1 VVRPSI
7 EVELEPVSR
16 RLKTALMHPAKTDRV
31 LDPHFSLDG
40 KRILARSYPSNV
52 VQLWDVDSGKQLT
65 AIETEAG
72 RLPNYHVATNWSTLY
87 VSRYNRKS
95 SQVEREGKRL
105 FRVDYESDVQ
115 AWDLATAKRTD
126 TLRFTP
132 SRGIHPFRLSPD
144 GETLVTFERRS
155 GEFEQWPPPTAS
167 LWDVKTR
174 SFRALPEG
182 LDGVSAQFSADGKTL
197 LASLLNDRRRL
208 VAWKLFD
215 VATAT
220 EKQSF
225 PAPLENSPAG
235 RAALSP
241 DGRFLAANV
250 YSPIPDESLL
260 TLWETATA
268 RELISFNPED
278 ADHLSWPV
286 FSPDGR
292 QLVVSTFNT
301 EPTNLYLF
309 DLATR
314 TLSGTVSLGPKALSF
329 GPTFSPDGR
338 WIVAVTQVYPDD
350 VRSWR
355 YLNHVETPQARIYVI
370 DAASGELCETL
381 IAPQGLVRKASFRP
395 DGAMFATGTTGK
407 VLLWD
412 FRQPPVTAQQSRR

>member
-1 VVRPSI
+1 MVRPRI
-7 EVELEPVSR
+7 EVELEPVSP
-16 RLKTALMHPAKTDRV
+16 RLAAALIHPAKTDRV
-31 LDPHFSLDG
+31 LDAQFSPDG

-65 AIETEAG
+65 AIETKAG
-72 RLPNYHVATNWSTLY
+72 RLPNYHVATDWSTLY
-87 VSRYNRKS
+87 VSRYNKKS

-115 AWDLATAKRTD
+115 AWDVTTTKQTD

-144 GETLVTFERRS
+144 GKTLVTFERPS
-155 GEFEQWPPPTAS
+155 GEYEGPPPTTAS

-174 SFRALPEG
+174 QFRALPEG
-182 LDGVSAQFSADGKTL
+182 LNGESAQFSADGKTL
-197 LASLLNDRRRL
+197 LAGLLNDERRL

-220 EKQSF
+220 ETQSF
-225 PAPLENSPAG
+225 PAPLENAYAG

-241 DGRFLAANV
+241 DGRFVAANT
-250 YSPIPDESLL
+250 YSPTPDESLL

-268 RELISFNPED
+268 RKLISFNPED

-286 FSPDGR
+286 FSPDSS

-314 TLSGTVSLGPKALSF
+314 TLSETVSLGPMALSF
-329 GPTFSPDGR
+329 GPTYSPDGR

-350 VRSWR
+350 VRWR
-355 YLNHVETPQARIYVI
+355 NLNPLETPQARIHLI
-370 DAASGELCETL
+370 DSAGGELCETV

-395 DGAMFATGTTGK
+395 DGTMFATGTTGK

-412 FRQPPVTAQQSRR
+412 FRQPPAQAQQSRR